1 LPLQPLQ
8 GFFIILPVPLQE
20 GHNTTCWNI
29 IVWLLLE

>member
-20 GHNTTCWNI
+20 GHNTTC
-29 IVWLLLE
+29 